1 MTQPLNQETIN
12 AFVIA
17 AHHDLAKVQEMLS
30 ENPALLNENAD
41 WIETPI
47 QAAAHTGSR
56 AIAEYLLAQGA
67 PLDICTAAMLN
78 RPDDVTA
85 LLQDDP
91 GLYEA
96 VGAHNIPVMYF
107 AAIGGSTQ
115 IAETLLAAGSDIN
128 AGANGNTALH
138 GAAGFGQTAMVS
150 WLLDHGADPNAID
163 HNGKTPLEV
172 AEQTGQQATADLL
185 RPVTTFEETEPDEDA

>member
-1 MTQPLNQETIN
+1 MTQSLNQETIN

-17 AHHDLAKVQEMLS
+17 AHHDLARVQEMLG
-30 ENPALLNENAD
+30 EHPALLNENAD

-56 AIAEYLLAQGA
+56 NIAEYLLAQGA

-78 RPDDVTA
+78 LPDEVQA

-107 AAIGGSTQ
+107 AAIGGSPQ
-115 IAETLLAAGSDIN
+115 IAETLLGAGSNIN
-128 AGANGNTALH
+128 EGAGGNTALH
-138 GAAGFGQTAMVS
+138 GAAGFGQTAMVG
-150 WLLDHGADPNAID
+150 WLLDHGADPNAAD
-163 HNGKTPLEV
+163 YNGKTPLEV
-172 AEQTGQQATADLL
+172 AEQTGHAAAADLL
-185 RPVTTFEETEPDEDA
+185 RPVTTFEESEPGEDA